1 MYEPVVGKKY
11 VLWTAHPSERPV
23 ELRYVSTDLV
33 VLRDVIGRE
42 FTRSRKDFDQH
53 YQHYE
58 PAVEKVTKTVT
69 KYANVYRR
77 APFAD
82 RTERDVAFGH
92 EYATKD
98 GAVKAQGGTSDWVG
112 IAKIVYTWTEE
123 RESE

>member
-11 VLWTAHPSERPV
+11 VPGAAHPSERPL

-33 VLRDVIGRE
+33 VLRDASDRE
-42 FTRSRKDFDQH
+42 FTRSRKDFD
-53 YQHYE
+53 QHYE

-82 RTERDVAFGH
+82 RPESGVAFGR
-92 EYATKD
+92 EYVTKD

-112 IAKIVYTWTEE
+112 IAKVVYTWTEE

>member
-1 MYEPVVGKKY
+1 MYEPVIGKKY
-11 VLWTAHPSERPV
+11 VLWAARPSPRPV

-82 RTERDVAFGH
+82 SVVFGNG
-92 EYATKD
+92 YATKD
-98 GAVKAQGGTSDWVG
+98 GAVEAQGGTSDWVG